1 MPPASSTWYT
11 TSPGTGEKHAT
22 FTLSEPSGGL
32 VFFELGGDDVVYS
45 TAHIAKVWTLEPTA
59 LADARQAL
67 VNIRAGQELK
77 DEFEGK
83 TAADVEQK
91 VLRLEEHFRASTVE
105 LAGESQPEPEP
116 EPEPEPDAT
125 VSTAEQLA
133 AKDALIAAQEAEI
146 ATLRS
151 RLAGATSAH
160 EHAAEGV
167 PPL

>member
-1 MPPASSTWYT
+1 M
-11 TSPGTGEKHAT
+11 
-22 FTLSEPSGGL
+22 FTLSETAGGL
-32 VFFELGGDDVVYS
+32 TFFELVHDDVIYS
-45 TAHIAKVWTLEPTA
+45 KAHIAKVWTLEPTA

-67 VNIRAGQELK
+67 VNIHAGKDLK

-105 LAGESQPEPEP
+105 LAGESQPEHER